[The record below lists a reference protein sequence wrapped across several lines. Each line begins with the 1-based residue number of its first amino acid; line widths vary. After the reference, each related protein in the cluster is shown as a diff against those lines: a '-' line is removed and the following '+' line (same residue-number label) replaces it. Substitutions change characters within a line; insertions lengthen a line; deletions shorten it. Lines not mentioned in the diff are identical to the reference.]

1 MPAPPDGSEP
11 AIVRTA
17 GAATV
22 EDMANALTEVNGTVR
37 RSGSGGRCGGGCD
50 GNGWGEETPHLRD
63 FSQRRSPDRK
73 IFRG

>member
-22 EDMANALTEVNGTVR
+22 EDMANAMTE
-37 RSGSGGRCGGGCD
+37 
-50 GNGWGEETPHLRD
+50 GNE
-63 FSQRRSPDRK
+63 
-73 IFRG
+73 IV